1 MSSLMV
7 QDASLTTSEA
17 TAHFRGLAEEA
28 RLSILFQSLVPR
40 SITTRRDSPA
50 VLPLVVLLC
59 PARYS
64 PLRSVPSL
72 PQRLSAF
79 RSCLPPAYRLC
90 YASQSS
96 AESPEPS
103 SKEFLRHSLLPV
115 SVALTA
121 SACFASTTEF
131 TLRRRPDS
139 PVRRS
144 LRPTSIRLSYMW
156 RSHRTTS
163 LQLFPSATCR
173 GLRPC
178 PLVTFAS
185 CEDAAIAATSHQS
198 KVTRP
203 T

>member
-1 MSSLMV
+1 MPRISVVPLNPPRTV
-7 QDASLTTSEA
+7 A
-17 TAHFRGLAEEA
+17 TATL
-28 RLSILFQSLVPR
+28 RLLL
-40 SITTRRDSPA
+40 RRNSPSRRK
-50 VLPLVVLLC
+50 VLPSVVMLC
-59 PARYS
+59 QARNS

-121 SACFASTTEF
+121 PACSASTTEL

-139 PVRRS
+139 PVRK
-144 LRPTSIRLSYMW
+144 LW
-156 RSHRTTS
+156 RWWSNS
-163 LQLFPSATCR
+163 KGSACSRDTLISRINVLPPVACR
-173 GLRPC
+173 ADTGLPPC
-178 PLVTFAS
+178 HF
-185 CEDAAIAATSHQS
+185 CRQ
-198 KVTRP
+198 
-203 T
+203 

>member
-1 MSSLMV
+1 MV

-64 PLRSVPSL
+64 PLRSAPSL

-90 YASQSS
+90 YASQTS

-121 SACFASTTEF
+121 PACFASTTEL

-139 PVRRS
+139 PVRK
-144 LRPTSIRLSYMW
+144 LW
-156 RSHRTTS
+156 RWWFYSKGS
-163 LQLFPSATCR
+163 TCSR
-173 GLRPC
+173 DTLISRINVLPPVACRADTGLPPC
-178 PLVTFAS
+178 HF
-185 CEDAAIAATSHQS
+185 CRQ
-198 KVTRP
+198 
-203 T
+203 